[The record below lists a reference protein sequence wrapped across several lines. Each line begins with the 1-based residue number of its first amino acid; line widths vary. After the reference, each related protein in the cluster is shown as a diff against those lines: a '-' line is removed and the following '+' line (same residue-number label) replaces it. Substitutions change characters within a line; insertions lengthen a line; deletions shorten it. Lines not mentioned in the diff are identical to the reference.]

1 MKSAHAIKALSALAH
16 DHRLAAF
23 RLLIK
28 EGPQGLPA
36 GLIAEAMCLAP
47 SSLSFHLSQLEHAGL
62 VNSRRDQRRIIYS
75 VDIATTRN
83 LLAFLS
89 EDCCGGRPE
98 ICAGLSSAASLCDEA

>member
-1 MKSAHAIKALSALAH
+1 MKSHDAIKALSALAH
-16 DHRLAAF
+16 DHRLAVF

-28 EGPQGLPA
+28 EGTEGLPA
-36 GLIAEAMCLAP
+36 GLIAEALGIPP

-62 VNSRRDQRRIIYS
+62 VKSRRDQRRIIYS
-75 VDIATTRN
+75 VDIATTRD

-98 ICAGLSSAASLCDEA
+98 ICARLSSAASLCEKL